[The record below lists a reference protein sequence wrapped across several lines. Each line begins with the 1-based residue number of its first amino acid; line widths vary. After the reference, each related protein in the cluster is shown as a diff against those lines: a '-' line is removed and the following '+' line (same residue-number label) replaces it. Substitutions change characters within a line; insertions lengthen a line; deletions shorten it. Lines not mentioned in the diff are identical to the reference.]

1 MAAIIQI
8 VQGTNTVAIAAT
20 QSGSCLISVQ
30 VANDHTADISVTS
43 DNQGNLWVDG
53 DPTFSESAGTQTE
66 INWSYRSSLGG
77 THPPAAG
84 VTSVSGVGTPPGTV
98 YMWVFEIGSPVFST
112 DPVGGPCF
120 SITPQDDSIQASSGF
135 SGIPSSASPSLD
147 DTGTACA
154 LWFGTAAGCPDWEL
168 VIAVC
173 GAGGDGGNIT
183 GVQSPWT
190 MAGTPQGGN
199 VCAYRFIPSGS
210 NPCPMVFNAAAPTVS
225 TISVAGFYS
234 YADTPPVPGHIIIA
248 KATVP
253 SGSPAIFKFT
263 PSFGAP
269 FTLTDGHSHDSG
281 PLTAGT
287 YSIVETPVA
296 GWDTSVSQNPAS
308 IVVTDGV
315 TVTVTFT
322 NTPTA
327 GGFAWGPSTVV
338 PWLLSIEDHMLTI
351 NDLDGDADL
360 ADLIFNVQDRTQL
373 ITADFPGFVFE
384 GKRMRLLAG
393 FDGMARSDF
402 VTLFTGRVDS
412 IESANANMEYV
423 FTNPD
428 VRQELTR
435 TIYTVADDGFPTDS
449 SHVRTLNGNPLD
461 ILIAALE
468 NEVGLAPGD
477 IDIAKI
483 LSYRNSVYN
492 GVQMEFKITT
502 PPVAKNFIADELMK
516 PLAAYIWPNNLGQV
530 SVNFYYPLSPLPV
543 FDFNRDNLIEI
554 PEAGPADLINE
565 VSVRLDYDSS
575 DSPKAII
582 VREDAASVAKFGLY
596 GNHIIEAKG
605 LRSGLQG
612 AFLGALAAWLIFLRY
627 SFKQLMFGSS
637 NSGNGNANPINAL
650 WSACLVEP
658 GDIVTLT
665 HPQVPDRNAGVMGV
679 TGKTFVAM
687 DRQWQFFPCLTQLKL
702 LETDLSKFKQYL
714 IAPNG
719 EAVYTAAGTDQGKYM
734 FLCNDSDQYSNGD
747 PGNTLA

>member
-1 MAAIIQI
+1 MGVLIQKAHGVGGAVFAAPTQP
-8 VQGTNTVAIAAT
+8 GNTVLAVIGAPVGSGVNLYVGHLNGVQSYGDDQHNWYNGGGVLAGSTGGLQTDMWYIVTTTEFVTIMPPTPGIQTVYMAPENSAHFLWIYELNCNAVMSGGYQLFGVDIQDLEHGSGDPPTGYDAGAVGNSYNPPAT
-20 QSGSCLISVQ
+20 VGDFVATIVGIDSGSILTGPPGWTEDTPQGAFRVWYTF
-30 VANDHTADISVTS
+30 APNGDHTIPVFTS
-43 DNQGNLWVDG
+43 
-53 DPTFSESAGTQTE
+53 
-66 INWSYRSSLGG
+66 
-77 THPPAAG
+77 
-84 VTSVSGVGTPPGTV
+84 SGVSAWCLSTTGMSTGVPDTPPG
-98 YMWVFEIGSPVFST
+98 
-112 DPVGGPCF
+112 
-120 SITPQDDSIQASSGF
+120 
-135 SGIPSSASPSLD
+135 
-147 DTGTACA
+147 
-154 LWFGTAAGCPDWEL
+154 
-168 VIAVC
+168 
-173 GAGGDGGNIT
+173 
-183 GVQSPWT
+183 
-190 MAGTPQGGN
+190 
-199 VCAYRFIPSGS
+199 
-210 NPCPMVFNAAAPTVS
+210 
-225 TISVAGFYS
+225 
-234 YADTPPVPGHIIIA
+234 PGHIIIT

-253 SGSPAIFKFT
+253 SGSLGSFVLT
-263 PSFGAP
+263 PSWGAP
-269 FTLTDGHSHDSG
+269 FTLTDGQSHDSG

-287 YSIVETPVA
+287 YSVVETPFT
-296 GWDTSVSQNPAS
+296 GWTISTSSNPAA

-315 TVTVTFT
+315 TVTVVFT
-322 NTPTA
+322 NTQP
-327 GGFAWGPSTVV
+327 GGPGAFTPGVVV
-338 PWLLSIEDHMLTI
+338 PWPISIEDHLLTI

-360 ADLIFNVQDRTQL
+360 ADLIFNVQDRSAL

-393 FDGMARSDF
+393 FDGMDRADF

-423 FTNPD
+423 FTCPD

-468 NEVGLAPGD
+468 NEVGLAPSD
-477 IDIAKI
+477 INLTKI
-483 LSYRNSVYN
+483 LAYRDYVYN
-492 GVQMEFKITT
+492 GVQFEFKITS
-502 PPVAKNFIADELMK
+502 PPVAKDFIANELMK

-543 FDFNRDNLIEI
+543 FDFNRDNLVEI

-575 DSPKAII
+575 DSPKTEI

-658 GDIVTLT
+658 GDISTLT

-679 TGKTFVAM
+679 TGKTFVVM

-719 EAVYTAAGTDQGKYM
+719 EPDYTATTSGDRAALM